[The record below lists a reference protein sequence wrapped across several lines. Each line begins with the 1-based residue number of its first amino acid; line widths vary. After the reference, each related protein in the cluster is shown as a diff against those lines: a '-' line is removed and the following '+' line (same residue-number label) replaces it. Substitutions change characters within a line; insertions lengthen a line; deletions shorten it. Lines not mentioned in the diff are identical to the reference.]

1 MSDYL
6 EFNHINRELTDIK
19 GGKILICVIEP
30 DFSQIL
36 YRHYFISPKQRT
48 AGIIRFISGR
58 SSDIKKCHRKSAAW
72 LEIEDRF
79 PELSRQVTVIPTT

>member
-19 GGKILICVIEP
+19 GRKILICVIEP
-30 DFSQIL
+30 YFSQIL
-36 YRHYFISPKQRT
+36 YRHYLISPKQWT

-58 SSDIKKCHRKSAAW
+58 SSDIKKCHRKSVAW

-79 PELSRQVTVIPTT
+79 PELSQVTVIPTT